1 MSQIATFFS
10 VAGVF
15 LLLFITENVESMSDI
30 FQISQPVSI
39 EHTLV
44 FIPGRSLA
52 DRANKEREKNR
63 ICTAWQHGKVSC
75 NSSLDSFVQYI
86 YVTYMHILIYINIYI
101 YIYIFMYIYI
111 YTYMYRPHIF
121 MRRFGLGASE
131 ANSAMVN

>member
-15 LLLFITENVESMSDI
+15 LLLFITENVESISDI

-39 EHTLV
+39 EHALV

-86 YVTYMHILIYINIYI
+86 YICYIYAYINILIYI
-101 YIYIFMYIYI
+101 YIYVYIYI
-111 YTYMYRPHIF
+111 HICIGHIF
-121 MRRFGLGASE
+121 LCVDLVWGPAKQILQW
-131 ANSAMVN
+131 